1 MHTQEFIQYLSNE
14 KRYSAHTIRAYQSD
28 IEQFRTYL
36 VTDYETSDL
45 TLVKSTQIRSFV
57 AWLIDHKI
65 STKSVN
71 RKLTCLRSFYRFCLR
86 QNFIIS
92 TPMNKVVS
100 PRNSKR
106 LPYYIEREGMEKLFS
121 EVKFEDSFIGY
132 RNKAILETFY
142 GTGMRL
148 NELRTL
154 TLNHLDLNQNTLKV
168 IGKRNKERIIPFGNS
183 MKKSIMEY
191 LSIKEESFDNAKQ
204 NDFLFVSQ
212 SGNELDPK
220 TIYIIVRKY
229 TDQITT
235 IGKRSPHIL
244 RHTFATHLLNEDAPL
259 NAIKEM
265 LGHSS
270 LASTQIYSHNSI
282 TRLKNIYKQA
292 HPRA

>member
-1 MHTQEFIQYLSNE
+1 MG
-14 KRYSAHTIRAYQSD
+14 
-28 IEQFRTYL
+28 
-36 VTDYETSDL
+36 
-45 TLVKSTQIRSFV
+45 
-57 AWLIDHKI
+57 
-65 STKSVN
+65 
-71 RKLTCLRSFYRFCLR
+71 
-86 QNFIIS
+86 
-92 TPMNKVVS
+92 KVVS

-106 LPYYIEREGMEKLFS
+106 LPYYIEQEGMKNLFS
-121 EVKFEDSFIGY
+121 EGRFEENFIGY

-154 TLNHLDLNQNTLKV
+154 TLEHLDLDQNTLKV
-168 IGKRNKERIIPFGNS
+168 IGKRNKERIIPFGDT
-183 MKKSIMEY
+183 MKKAILEY
-191 LSIKEESFDNAKQ
+191 LSIKEESFDNPKQ

-229 TDQITT
+229 TDQVTT

-244 RHTFATHLLNEDAPL
+244 RHTFATHLLNEEAPL

-282 TRLKNIYKQA
+282 SRLKNIYKQA